1 MTLIQ
6 IILAAGIVIIAA
18 YMYLRLRSTLFDVIM
33 ILFFLIIGIVF
44 VMFNELTDIIAH
56 FLGISR
62 GADMI
67 FYLGILFLFFL
78 ILKLYSRLRRIEQK
92 FTELV
97 RNKSIEEAED
107 LSERT
112 PSEDKKN

>member
-6 IILAAGIVIIAA
+6 VILTAGIIVIAA
-18 YMYLRLRSTLFDVIM
+18 YMYLRLRNTLFDLLLIF
-33 ILFFLIIGIVF
+33 LFLVTGIVF
-44 VMFNELTDIIAH
+44 VMFNEITDKIAH

-78 ILKLYSRLRRIEQK
+78 ILKLYSRMRRIEQSL
-92 FTELV
+92 TELV
-97 RNKSIEEAED
+97 RKKSIDEVEEM
-107 LSERT
+107 
-112 PSEDKKN
+112 K

>member
-6 IILAAGIVIIAA
+6 VVLTAGIIVIAA
-18 YMYLRLRSTLFDVIM
+18 YMYLRLRSTLFDLLLIF
-33 ILFFLIIGIVF
+33 LFLVTGIVF
-44 VMFNELTDIIAH
+44 VMFNEITDKIAH

-78 ILKLYSRLRRIEQK
+78 ILKLYARLRRIEQSL
-92 FTELV
+92 TELV
-97 RNKSIEEAED
+97 RKKSIEEVE
-107 LSERT
+107 EI
-112 PSEDKKN
+112 K

>member
-6 IILAAGIVIIAA
+6 VILTAGIIVIAA
-18 YMYLRLRSTLFDVIM
+18 YMYLRLRNTLFDLLLIF
-33 ILFFLIIGIVF
+33 LFLVTGIVF
-44 VMFNELTDIIAH
+44 VMFNEITDKIAH

-78 ILKLYSRLRRIEQK
+78 ILKLYSRMRRIEQSL
-92 FTELV
+92 TELV
-97 RNKSIEEAED
+97 RKKSIDEVEEI
-107 LSERT
+107 
-112 PSEDKKN
+112 K

>member
-6 IILAAGIVIIAA
+6 IVLTTCIVIIAA
-18 YMYLRLRSTLFDVIM
+18 YMYLRLRNTMLDLLLILLFLVT
-33 ILFFLIIGIVF
+33 GIVF
-44 VMFNELTDIIAH
+44 VIFNEITDKMAH

-78 ILKLYSRLRRIEQK
+78 ILKLYSRLRRVEEK

-97 RNKSIEEAED
+97 RNKSLEEAEE
-107 LSERT
+107 L
-112 PSEDKKN
+112 DKKN

>member
-6 IILAAGIVIIAA
+6 VILTAGIIVIAA
-18 YMYLRLRSTLFDVIM
+18 YMYLRLRNTLFDFLLIF
-33 ILFFLIIGIVF
+33 LFLVTGIVF
-44 VMFNELTDIIAH
+44 VMFNEITDKIAH

-78 ILKLYSRLRRIEQK
+78 ILKLYSRMRRIEQSL
-92 FTELV
+92 TELV
-97 RNKSIEEAED
+97 RKKIIDEVEEM
-107 LSERT
+107 
-112 PSEDKKN
+112 K

>member
-6 IILAAGIVIIAA
+6 VILTAGIIVIAA
-18 YMYLRLRSTLFDVIM
+18 YMYLRLRNTLFDLLLIF
-33 ILFFLIIGIVF
+33 LFLVTGIVF
-44 VMFNELTDIIAH
+44 VMFNEITDKIAH

-78 ILKLYSRLRRIEQK
+78 ILKLYSRLRRIEK
-92 FTELV
+92 SLTELV
-97 RNKSIEEAED
+97 RKKSIEEVE
-107 LSERT
+107 EI
-112 PSEDKKN
+112 K

>member
-6 IILAAGIVIIAA
+6 VVLTTGIVIIAA
-18 YMYLRLRSTLFDVIM
+18 YMYLRLRSSLLDLILILLFLVT
-33 ILFFLIIGIVF
+33 GVVF
-44 VMFNELTDIIAH
+44 VIFNEITDKMAH

-78 ILKLYSRLRRIEQK
+78 ILKLYARMRKVEQNL
-92 FTELV
+92 TELI
-97 RNKSIEEAED
+97 RKKSIDEIEE
-107 LSERT
+107 L
-112 PSEDKKN
+112 K

>member
-6 IILAAGIVIIAA
+6 IILASGIIIIAT
-18 YMYLRLRSTLFDVIM
+18 YMYLRLRSNILDVIL
-33 ILFFLIIGIVF
+33 ILLFVVVGIVF
-44 VMFNELTDIIAH
+44 VMFNEITDKMAH

-78 ILKLYSRLRRIEQK
+78 ILKLYSRLRKVEQK

-97 RNKSIEEAED
+97 RNKSLEEAEE
-107 LSERT
+107 L
-112 PSEDKKN
+112 DKKS

>member
-6 IILAAGIVIIAA
+6 VVLTAGIVIIAA
-18 YMYLRLRSTLFDVIM
+18 YMYLRLRSSILDVIL
-33 ILFFLIIGIVF
+33 ILVFLITGVVF
-44 VMFNELTDIIAH
+44 VMFNEVTDVIAH

-78 ILKLYSRLRRIEQK
+78 ILKLYSRLRKVEEK
-92 FTELV
+92 FTEFV
-97 RNKSIEEAED
+97 RSKSLEEAEE
-107 LSERT
+107 L
-112 PSEDKKN
+112 DKKN

>member
-6 IILAAGIVIIAA
+6 VILSAGIIIIAI
-18 YMYLRLRSTLFDVIM
+18 YMYLRLRSTIFDLILILLFLVTGIIFVI
-33 ILFFLIIGIVF
+33 
-44 VMFNELTDIIAH
+44 FNEITDKMAH

-78 ILKLYSRLRRIEQK
+78 ILKLYTRLRRVEENL
-92 FTELV
+92 TELV
-97 RNKSIEEAED
+97 RKRSIDEMEEI
-107 LSERT
+107 
-112 PSEDKKN
+112 K

>member
-1 MTLIQ
+1 MTPIQ
-6 IILAAGIVIIAA
+6 VILTAGIIIIAA
-18 YMYLRLRSTLFDVIM
+18 YMYLRLRSTLVDVIM
-33 ILFFLIIGIVF
+33 IAIFLITGIVF
-44 VMFNELTDIIAH
+44 VMFNEVTDVIAH

-78 ILKLYSRLRRIEQK
+78 ILKLYSRLRKVEQK

-97 RNKSIEEAED
+97 RNKSIEEAE
-107 LSERT
+107 EF
-112 PSEDKKN
+112 DKKN

>member
-6 IILAAGIVIIAA
+6 IILTSGIIIIAA
-18 YMYLRLRSTLFDVIM
+18 YMYLRLRSNVLDVIL
-33 ILFFLIIGIVF
+33 ILLFVVVGVVF
-44 VMFNELTDIIAH
+44 VIFNEITDKMAH

-78 ILKLYSRLRRIEQK
+78 ILKLYSRLRKIEQNL
-92 FTELV
+92 TELV
-97 RNKSIEEAED
+97 RKKSIEEIE
-107 LSERT
+107 EI
-112 PSEDKKN
+112 K

>member
-6 IILAAGIVIIAA
+6 VVLTAGIIIIAA
-18 YMYLRLRSTLFDVIM
+18 YMYLRLRNTLFDL
-33 ILFFLIIGIVF
+33 ILILLFLITGVVF
-44 VMFNELTDIIAH
+44 VIFNEITDKIAH

-78 ILKLYSRLRRIEQK
+78 IIKLYARLRRVEEK
-92 FTELV
+92 FTEFV
-97 RNKSIEEAED
+97 RNKSLEEVEEINGKD
-107 LSERT
+107 
-112 PSEDKKN
+112 

>member
-6 IILAAGIVIIAA
+6 VILAAGIIVIAI
-18 YMYLRLRSTLFDVIM
+18 YMYVRLRSTIFDLILILLFLVTG
-33 ILFFLIIGIVF
+33 IIF
-44 VMFNELTDIIAH
+44 VMFNEITDKIAH

-78 ILKLYSRLRRIEQK
+78 ILKLYSRLRRVEENL
-92 FTELV
+92 TELI
-97 RNKSIEEAED
+97 RKRSIDEMEEI
-107 LSERT
+107 
-112 PSEDKKN
+112 K

>member
-6 IILAAGIVIIAA
+6 VILTAGIIVIAA
-18 YMYLRLRSTLFDVIM
+18 YMYLRLRNILFDLLLIF
-33 ILFFLIIGIVF
+33 LFLVTGIVF
-44 VMFNELTDIIAH
+44 VMFNEITDKIAH

-78 ILKLYSRLRRIEQK
+78 ILKLYSRMRRIEQSL
-92 FTELV
+92 TELV
-97 RNKSIEEAED
+97 RKKSIDEVEEM
-107 LSERT
+107 
-112 PSEDKKN
+112 K

>member
-6 IILAAGIVIIAA
+6 VVLTAGIVIIAA
-18 YMYLRLRSTLFDVIM
+18 YMYLRLRSSLVDVIM
-33 ILFFLIIGIVF
+33 IGAFLITGVIF
-44 VMFNELTDIIAH
+44 VMFNEVTDVIAH

-78 ILKLYSRLRRIEQK
+78 ILKLYSRLRRLEQK
-92 FTELV
+92 FTDLV
-97 RNKSIEEAED
+97 RNKSLEEAE
-107 LSERT
+107 EWK
-112 PSEDKKN
+112 EKN

>member
-6 IILAAGIVIIAA
+6 IILSAGIIIIAI
-18 YMYLRLRSTLFDVIM
+18 YMYLRLRSTIFDLILILLFLVTGIIFVI
-33 ILFFLIIGIVF
+33 
-44 VMFNELTDIIAH
+44 FNEITDKMAH

-78 ILKLYSRLRRIEQK
+78 ILKLYARLRRVEENL
-92 FTELV
+92 TELV
-97 RNKSIEEAED
+97 RKRSIDEMEEI
-107 LSERT
+107 
-112 PSEDKKN
+112 K

>member
-6 IILAAGIVIIAA
+6 IILSAGIIIIAI
-18 YMYLRLRSTLFDVIM
+18 YMYLRLRSTIFDLILILLFLVTGIIFVI
-33 ILFFLIIGIVF
+33 
-44 VMFNELTDIIAH
+44 FNEITDKMAH

-78 ILKLYSRLRRIEQK
+78 ILKLYTRLRRVEENL
-92 FTELV
+92 TELV
-97 RNKSIEEAED
+97 RKRSIDEMEEI
-107 LSERT
+107 
-112 PSEDKKN
+112 K

>member
-6 IILAAGIVIIAA
+6 IILATGIVIISA

-33 ILFFLIIGIVF
+33 IILFLATGIIF
-44 VMFNELTDIIAH
+44 VMFNELTDVMAH

-78 ILKLYSRLRRIEQK
+78 ILKLYSRLRKVEQK

-97 RNKSIEEAED
+97 RNKSLEEAE
-107 LSERT
+107 EW
-112 PSEDKKN
+112 KAKN

>member
-6 IILAAGIVIIAA
+6 VVLSSGIIIIAI
-18 YMYLRLRSTLFDVIM
+18 YMYLRLRSTIFDLILIFLFLVTGIIFVI
-33 ILFFLIIGIVF
+33 
-44 VMFNELTDIIAH
+44 FNEITDKIAH

-78 ILKLYSRLRRIEQK
+78 ILKLYSRLRRVEENL
-92 FTELV
+92 TELV
-97 RNKSIEEAED
+97 RKRSIDEMEEI
-107 LSERT
+107 
-112 PSEDKKN
+112 K

>member
-6 IILAAGIVIIAA
+6 VILAAGIIVIAI
-18 YMYLRLRSTLFDVIM
+18 YMYLRLRSTIFDLILILLFLVT
-33 ILFFLIIGIVF
+33 GIVF
-44 VMFNELTDIIAH
+44 VIFNEITDKMAH

-78 ILKLYSRLRRIEQK
+78 ILKLYARLRRVEENL
-92 FTELV
+92 TELV
-97 RNKSIEEAED
+97 RKRSIDEMEEI
-107 LSERT
+107 
-112 PSEDKKN
+112 K